1 MAEVD
6 EAAISPAAVKRPAD
20 ARPEAVPEAAP
31 DGRESPPPPKKKRGF
46 RLIAERG
53 PEDGPPP
60 AQPRRRRRLV
70 SPLIRPILS
79 INLLALALL
88 GGGLL
93 YLNDYRRGLIQ
104 SEIEN
109 LKTQAV
115 IVAGALGEGGIDT
128 AAIDP
133 PALQPD
139 NSRQLVRRLVTTLN
153 TRARLFGT
161 DGELIA
167 DTRILTGPGGVVQIR
182 ELPAPQQGNWASRAL
197 ADAYD
202 WLVARLPGRRSF
214 PPYAES
220 PIQRAADYDE
230 ARRALRGEV
239 SAMVRATD
247 DGGLLISVAVPVQRY
262 KQVLGALMLSR
273 TGTEIERAM
282 RAVRLDILKLFAVA
296 LGVTVLLSFYLAG
309 AIARP
314 VRRLAAAADR
324 VRRGQG
330 RGMEPIPDFTSR
342 RDEIGDLSAALREM
356 TDALGRRLDAI
367 ERFAADVAHEIKN
380 PLTSLR
386 SAVET
391 ASRVTDREQQRRLM
405 AVIQDDVQR
414 LDRLIS
420 DISDASRLDA
430 EMSRSETGPV
440 DIGAMLK
447 ALAELHETTTAA
459 ANPNAP
465 RLKLEL
471 APGPTAPRLTVPGI
485 DSRLAQV
492 FRNLIANAISFSPPR
507 GEIKLRAFREGRF
520 VVATVED
527 EGPGIPEGKQQ
538 AIFDRFYSE
547 RPAGEKF
554 GTHSGLGLSISK
566 QIVDAHR
573 GTIRAENRIGP
584 DGEVRGARFIVR
596 LPVD

>member
-1 MAEVD
+1 MAVEV
-6 EAAISPAAVKRPAD
+6 EAREAGRQDTSARSAPAAPLLDAPQAKPDTRKAKR
-20 ARPEAVPEAAP
+20 
-31 DGRESPPPPKKKRGF
+31 SPK
-46 RLIAERG
+46 LIAEPHDQG
-53 PEDGPPP
+53 PAAP
-60 AQPRRRRRLV
+60 RRRRLV
-70 SPLIRPILS
+70 SPLIRPILA
-79 INLLALALL
+79 INLVALVLL

-93 YLNDYRRGLIQ
+93 YLDDYRKGLIA

-115 IVAGALGEGGIDT
+115 IVASAIGEGAIDS

-133 PALQPD
+133 PQLQPD
-139 NSRQLVRRLVTTLN
+139 NSRQLLRRLVSAME
-153 TRARLFGT
+153 TRARLFGV

-167 DTRILTGPGGVVQIR
+167 DTRILMGPGGVVQIR
-182 ELPAPQQGNWASRAL
+182 ELPAPPSGPPVRRWL
-197 ADAYD
+197 FGVYD
-202 WLVARLPGRRSF
+202 WVVGFLPARGD
-214 PPYAES
+214 PPLYQEHA
-220 PIQRAADYDE
+220 IQRAADFDE

-239 SAMVRATD
+239 SGLVRVAED
-247 DGGLLISVAVPVQRY
+247 KSLVLSVAVPVQRY

-273 TGTEIERAM
+273 TGADIERAM
-282 RAVRLDILKLFAVA
+282 RAVRFDILRIFLVA
-296 LGVTVLLSFYLAG
+296 SAVTVLLSFYLAS

-324 VRRGQG
+324 VRRGHG
-330 RGMEPIPDFTSR
+330 RAPEAIPDFTDR

-356 TDALGRRLDAI
+356 TEALWRRMDAI

-391 ASRVTDREQQRRLM
+391 VGRVTNPDHQRKLM
-405 AVIQDDVQR
+405 QIIQEDVQR

-430 EMSRSETGPV
+430 ELSRAEAGPV
-440 DIGAMLK
+440 DVALMLA
-447 ALAELHETTTAA
+447 ALKDVHEATQMAEE
-459 ANPNAP
+459 
-465 RLKLEL
+465 
-471 APGPTAPRLTVPGI
+471 APRLTIEAAKGQNLVVPGVE
-485 DSRLAQV
+485 SRLVQV
-492 FRNLIANAISFSPPR
+492 FRNLLTNAISFSPPK
-507 GEIKLRAFREGRF
+507 GLIALRVLREGRF

-527 EGPGIPEGKQQ
+527 QGPGIPEGKQA

-566 QIVDAHR
+566 QIIDAHH
-573 GTIRAENRIGP
+573 GIIRAENRVAA
-584 DGEVRGARFIVR
+584 DGQVEGARFIVK

>member
-1 MAEVD
+1 MAAEVD
-6 EAAISPAAVKRPAD
+6 EAATDRAKPIAGDLPPEDRSEPA
-20 ARPEAVPEAAP
+20 
-31 DGRESPPPPKKKRGF
+31 PPFKKRRIF
-46 RLIAERG
+46 RLAAERG
-53 PEDGPPP
+53 PDEPP
-60 AQPRRRRRLV
+60 AETAAPRRRRRLV

-79 INLLALALL
+79 VNLVALALL

-93 YLNDYRRGLIQ
+93 YLDDYRRGLIQ

-128 AAIDP
+128 ATIDP
-133 PALQPD
+133 PVLQPD
-139 NSRQLVRRLVTTLN
+139 ASRQLVRRLVTTLN

-161 DGELIA
+161 DGEPIA
-167 DTRILTGPGGVVQIR
+167 DTRILSGPGGVVQIL
-182 ELPAPQQGNWASRAL
+182 ELPAPQQGNAGSRAL
-197 ADAYD
+197 IHAYD
-202 WLVARLPGRRSF
+202 WLVARLPERHKF

-230 ARRALRGEV
+230 ARRALRGEI
-239 SAMVRATD
+239 SAMVRSSD
-247 DGGLLISVAVPVQRY
+247 DGGLVISVAVPVQRY

-273 TGTEIERAM
+273 TGADIERAM
-282 RAVRLDILKLFAVA
+282 RAVRLDILKIFAVA
-296 LGVTVLLSFYLAG
+296 LAVTVLLSFYLAG

-324 VRRGQG
+324 VRRGHG
-330 RGMEPIPDFTSR
+330 RGMEPIPDFTNR

-356 TDALGRRLDAI
+356 TDALWRRMDAI

-391 ASRVTDREQQRRLM
+391 ASRVADREQQKKLM

-430 EMSRSETGPV
+430 ELSRAETGPV
-440 DIGAMLK
+440 DVGAMLK
-447 ALAELHETTTAA
+447 ALAELHAATIAA
-459 ANPNAP
+459 ARPDAP
-465 RLKLEL
+465 RLKLEM
-471 APGPTAPRLTVPGI
+471 ASGPAARHLTVPGV

-492 FRNLIANAISFSPPR
+492 FRNLIANAVSFSPPR
-507 GEIKLRAFREGRF
+507 GEIRLRVFREGRF
-520 VVATVED
+520 VVATVD
-527 EGPGIPEGKQQ
+527 DDGPGIPEGKQQ

-566 QIVDAHR
+566 QIVETHR
-573 GTIRAENRIGP
+573 GAIRAENRIGP